1 MWSRLPTAGLPAD
14 WEWEALVNRN
24 NMCENLVL
32 NLGRKERV
40 PDSRSLPREAL
51 VPQSPLALSEVLGL
65 ALATPLPALDSD
77 WSTRVELPELA
88 I

>member
-14 WEWEALVNRN
+14 WEWDWEALVNRN
-24 NMCENLVL
+24 RDMCENLVL

-77 WSTRVELPELA
+77 
-88 I
+88 